1 MLNKLRGFS
10 NTKLAGVLIAIIIV
24 PFVFWG
30 MGSVFSGGNTN
41 NIAKINNEA
50 ISTQDFMK
58 YINQTRMDVEYIK
71 KNINNNVIENIIS
84 KIVSIKLLDMEI
96 NDLNISISD
105 KALAEK
111 IKNNEVF
118 LDDKK
123 NFSRIKYEKFL
134 LENNLTAPVFEIRF
148 KNEEL
153 KKNLFTYVGGGIKS
167 PYFLNNKIYISKTK
181 EVEIDYFNL
190 DTVYDTE
197 TSETEINQFIK
208 DNEENLKEELIDFS
222 YAKITPSNLIEIDE
236 FNNEFFKKI
245 DDIENSILN
254 GSNIEDIKKKYN
266 LKLEY
271 LNNYNNDDEENEILK
286 EIYQKK
292 NDDKIQLIDKNDYY
306 LLYEISKIKKI
317 LPSKSDLNFIKR
329 VKENL
334 ILKKKYE
341 YNKDLFQK
349 IQDKKLNEDEF
360 LKISSGERN
369 ILNTIIK
376 SVDDDK
382 VFDKES
388 INLVYSLPINSF
400 VLITDVNNKIY
411 LAKIN
416 NIITKNLSKNDI
428 NNKEYLVKSNS
439 KIIDEIYSSYDLSL
453 NKKYKVKIFENT
465 LDRIKNN
472 FK

>member
-1 MLNKLRGFS
+1 MISKLRSFS
-10 NTKLAGVLIAIIIV
+10 NSKLAGVLVGIIII

-41 NIAKINNEA
+41 NIAKIDNQK
-50 ISTQDFMK
+50 ISTQDFME
-58 YINQTRMDVEYIK
+58 YINQTRVDPEYIK
-71 KNINNNVIENIIS
+71 KNINNNVIEEIIS
-84 KIVSIKLLDMEI
+84 KLVSIKLLDMEI
-96 NDLNISISD
+96 DDLSIILSD
-105 KALAEK
+105 KALANK

-123 NFSRIKYEKFL
+123 IFSRIKYEKFL
-134 LENNLTAPVFEIRF
+134 LENNLTAPNFEIRF

-153 KKNLFTYVGGGIKS
+153 KKNLFSYVGGGIKS
-167 PYFLNNKIYISKTK
+167 PYFLNNKIYINQNK

-190 DTVYDTE
+190 DNVYDNK
-197 TSETEINQFIK
+197 TSESEINQFIK

-222 YAKITPSNLIEIDE
+222 YSKLTPSNLIEVEE
-236 FNNEFFKKI
+236 FNNDFFKII
-245 DDIENSILN
+245 DEIENGILN
-254 GSNIEDIKKKYN
+254 GLDIEQIKNKYN

-271 LNNYNNDDEENEILK
+271 VKNYNNNIHDNEILN

-292 NDDKIQLIDKNDYY
+292 NDDKIQLVDKNDYY
-306 LLYEISKIKKI
+306 LLFEISKINKI
-317 LPSKSDLNFIKR
+317 LPSKTDLNFINR

-349 IQDKKLNEDEF
+349 IQDKKLDESEF
-360 LKISSGERN
+360 IKLSKNSEN
-369 ILNTIIK
+369 VLNTLIK
-376 SVDDDK
+376 SVDETNI
-382 VFDKES
+382 FDKDS
-388 INLVYSLPINSF
+388 VNLIYSLPNKSF
-400 VLITDVNNKIY
+400 VLVTDINSKIY

-416 NIITKNLSKNDI
+416 NIFTKNLSKDNI
-428 NNKEYLVKSNS
+428 NYKEYLSKSNNN
-439 KIIDEIYSSYDLSL
+439 IIDEIFGSYDLSL
-453 NKKYKVKIFENT
+453 NKKYKVKVFQNT

>member
-1 MLNKLRGFS
+1 MLNRLRGFS
-10 NTKLAGVLIAIIIV
+10 NTKLASVLIAIIIV

-41 NIAKINNEA
+41 NIAKINNET

-58 YINQTRMDVEYIK
+58 YVNQTRMDGEYIK

-96 NDLNISISD
+96 NNLEFLISD
-105 KALAEK
+105 KTLANK
-111 IKNNEVF
+111 IKTSEFF
-118 LDDKK
+118 LDDKNK
-123 NFSRIKYEKFL
+123 FSRIKYEKFL
-134 LENNLTAPVFEIRF
+134 LENNLTAPDFEIRF

-153 KKNLFTYVGGGIKS
+153 KKNLFSFVGGGIKS
-167 PYFLNNKIYISKTK
+167 PYFLNNKIYINKTK
-181 EVEIDYFNL
+181 EIDIDYFNL
-190 DTVYDTE
+190 DIAYNTE
-197 TSETEINQFIK
+197 TSEIEIDQFIK

-222 YAKITPSNLIEIDE
+222 YAKITPLSLIEIEE

-271 LNNYNNDDEENEILK
+271 FNNYNNTDEKNEILK
-286 EIYQKK
+286 EIYQKR
-292 NDDKIQLIDKNDYY
+292 NDDKVQLIDKNDYY
-306 LLYEISKIKKI
+306 LLFEISSINKI
-317 LPSKSDLNFIKR
+317 LPRKSDLNFINR

-341 YNKDLFQK
+341 YNKVLFQK
-349 IQDKKLNEDEF
+349 IQDKKLNENEF
-360 LKISSGERN
+360 LKISNGSHN

-376 SVDDDK
+376 SVDDDN
-382 VFDKES
+382 VFDKDS
-388 INLVYSLPINSF
+388 INLLYSLPVNSF

-411 LAKIN
+411 LANVN
-416 NIITKNLSKNDI
+416 NITAKNLSKNDI
-428 NNKEYLVKSNS
+428 NNKEYFIKSNN
-439 KIIDEIYSSYDLSL
+439 KITDEIFSSYDLSL
-453 NKKYKVKIFENT
+453 NKKYNIKVFQNT

>member
-1 MLNKLRGFS
+1 MLNKLRNFS
-10 NTKLAGVLIAIIIV
+10 KSKLAGVLIAIIIV

-41 NIAKINNEA
+41 NIAKINNEP

-58 YINQTRMDVEYIK
+58 YVNQTRMDAEYIK
-71 KNINNNVIENIIS
+71 KNINNNVIEEIIS
-84 KIVSIKLLDMEI
+84 KIVSIKLLNMEI
-96 NDLNISISD
+96 NDLNIIISD
-105 KALAEK
+105 KTLAKK
-111 IKNNEVF
+111 IKSNEVF

-134 LENNLTAPVFEIRF
+134 LENNLTAPDFEIRF

-153 KKNLFTYVGGGIKS
+153 KKNLFSYVGGGIKS
-167 PYFLNNKIYISKTK
+167 PFFLNNKIYVDKNK
-181 EVEIDYFNL
+181 EVEVDYFNL
-190 DTVYDTE
+190 ELVYNTE
-197 TSETEINQFIK
+197 VSEIEIDEFIK

-222 YAKITPSNLIEIDE
+222 YTKITPSNLIEIDE
-236 FNNEFFKKI
+236 FNNDFFKKI

-254 GSNIEDIKKKYN
+254 GANIEDIKKKYN
-266 LKLEY
+266 LELEY
-271 LNNYNNDDEENEILK
+271 FNNYINDDEENVILK

-292 NDDKIQLIDKNDYY
+292 NDDKIQLIDKNDYF
-306 LLYEISKIKKI
+306 LLFEISKINKV
-317 LPSKSDLNFIKR
+317 LPSKSDIKFISR

-334 ILKKKYE
+334 ILKRKYE

-360 LKISSGERN
+360 LKISNGEDN
-369 ILNTIIK
+369 ILNTVIK
-376 SVDDDK
+376 SLDDNK
-382 VFDKES
+382 IFDKDS
-388 INLVYSLPINSF
+388 INLVYSLPVNSF

-416 NIITKNLSKNDI
+416 NINTNNLSMDDI
-428 NNKEYLVKSNS
+428 KNKEYLVKSNS

-453 NKKYKVKIFENT
+453 NKKYKVKVFNNT

>member
-84 KIVSIKLLDMEI
+84 KIVSKKLLDMEI

-134 LENNLTAPVFEIRF
+134 LENNLTAPIFEIRF

-181 EVEIDYFNL
+181 EVEIDYLNL

-376 SVDDDK
+376 SVDDDN

-453 NKKYKVKIFENT
+453 NKKYRVKVFENT

>member
-10 NTKLAGVLIAIIIV
+10 KSKLAGVLVAIIIV

-41 NIAKINNEA
+41 NIAKINNEP

-58 YINQTRMDVEYIK
+58 YVNQTRMDGEYIK

-96 NDLNISISD
+96 NDLNILISD
-105 KALAEK
+105 KDLAEK

-123 NFSRIKYEKFL
+123 KFSRIKYEKFL

-148 KNEEL
+148 KNDEL
-153 KKNLFTYVGGGIKS
+153 KKKLFTYVGGGIKS

-181 EVEIDYFNL
+181 EVEIDYLNL
-190 DTVYDTE
+190 DNVYDTK
-197 TSETEINQFIK
+197 TSKTEIDQFIK
-208 DNEENLKEELIDFS
+208 DNEEDLKEELIDFS

-245 DDIENSILN
+245 DEIENSILN

-271 LNNYNNDDEENEILK
+271 FNNYNNDDEKNEILK

-317 LPSKSDLNFIKR
+317 LPNKSNLNFIER

-334 ILKKKYE
+334 ILKKKFE

-349 IQDKKLNEDEF
+349 IQNKKLNEDEF
-360 LKISSGERN
+360 LKISNGEQN

-376 SVDDDK
+376 SANDVK

-388 INLVYSLPINSF
+388 IKLLYSLPVNSF

-416 NIITKNLSKNDI
+416 NIFTKNLSKNDI
-428 NNKEYLVKSNS
+428 INKEYLIKSNS

-453 NKKYKVKIFENT
+453 NKKYKVKVFENT

>member
-1 MLNKLRGFS
+1 MLNKLRNFS
-10 NTKLAGVLIAIIIV
+10 KSKLAGVLIAIIIV

-41 NIAKINNEA
+41 NIAKINNES

-58 YINQTRMDVEYIK
+58 YVNQTRMDAEYIK
-71 KNINNNVIENIIS
+71 KNINNNVIEEIIS
-84 KIVSIKLLDMEI
+84 KLVSIKLLDMEI
-96 NDLNISISD
+96 NDLNIIISD
-105 KALAEK
+105 KTLAKK
-111 IKNNEVF
+111 IKSNEVF

-134 LENNLTAPVFEIRF
+134 LENNLTAPDFEIRF

-153 KKNLFTYVGGGIKS
+153 KKNLFSYVGGGIKS
-167 PYFLNNKIYISKTK
+167 PFFLNNKIYVDKNK
-181 EVEIDYFNL
+181 EVEVDYFNL
-190 DTVYDTE
+190 DLVYNTE
-197 TSETEINQFIK
+197 ASEIEIDEFIK

-222 YAKITPSNLIEIDE
+222 YTKITPSNLIEIDE
-236 FNNEFFKKI
+236 FNNDFFKKI

-254 GSNIEDIKKKYN
+254 GANIEDIKKKYN
-266 LKLEY
+266 LELEY
-271 LNNYNNDDEENEILK
+271 FNNYINDDEENVILK

-292 NDDKIQLIDKNDYY
+292 NDDKIQLIDKNDYF
-306 LLYEISKIKKI
+306 LLFEISKINKV
-317 LPSKSDLNFIKR
+317 LPSKSDISFISR

-334 ILKKKYE
+334 ILKRKYE

-360 LKISSGERN
+360 LKISNGEQN
-369 ILNTIIK
+369 ILNTVIK
-376 SVDDDK
+376 SLDDNK
-382 VFDKES
+382 IFDKDS
-388 INLVYSLPINSF
+388 INLVYSLPVNSF

-416 NIITKNLSKNDI
+416 NINTNNLSMDDI
-428 NNKEYLVKSNS
+428 KNKEYLVKSNS

-453 NKKYKVKIFENT
+453 NKKYKVKVFNNT

>member
-10 NTKLAGVLIAIIIV
+10 NTKLAGLLIAIIIV

-41 NIAKINNEA
+41 NIAKINNET
-50 ISTQDFMK
+50 ISTQDFMQ

-96 NDLNISISD
+96 NDLNILISD
-105 KALAEK
+105 KDLAEK

-123 NFSRIKYEKFL
+123 KFSRIKYEKFL

-148 KNEEL
+148 KNDEL
-153 KKNLFTYVGGGIKS
+153 KKKLFTYVGGGIKS

-190 DTVYDTE
+190 DIVYDTE
-197 TSETEINQFIK
+197 TSETEIDQFIK

-245 DDIENSILN
+245 DEIENSILN

-271 LNNYNNDDEENEILK
+271 FNNYNNDDEENEILK

-317 LPSKSDLNFIKR
+317 LPSKTDLNFIKR
-329 VKENL
+329 IKENL
-334 ILKKKYE
+334 VLKKKYE
-341 YNKDLFQK
+341 YNKDLYQK
-349 IQDKKLNEDEF
+349 IQEKKLNEDEF
-360 LKISSGERN
+360 LKISKGKRN
-369 ILNTIIK
+369 IFNKIIK
-376 SVDDDK
+376 SEDDNEI
-382 VFDKES
+382 FDKDS
-388 INLVYSLPINSF
+388 IKLIYSLPVNSF

-416 NIITKNLSKNDI
+416 NIFTKNLPKIDI
-428 NNKEYLVKSNS
+428 KNKEYLVKSNS
-439 KIIDEIYSSYDLSL
+439 KIIDEIFSSYDLSL
-453 NKKYKVKIFENT
+453 NKKYKVKVFENT